1 MHEVKL
7 LEYLFLV
14 LFGRS
19 LYRSCVCFPVPFK
32 FYFQLYSKNPLIRT
46 LVIRITNYPDRLGV
60 SGKSVAK
67 SMKISCLEIT
77 GSRIKYSTVYSVQCT
92 VYSVQCTVYSVQRTV
107 QNFKSSVVERVRRRY
122 ILLGITTELQT
133 ANVAYFQRK
142 VELSGFSAYPNDS
155 PSQLIWISGVLLC
168 SYSVVFRNNNQT
180 SNCQCS
186 LFSKKVE
193 LSGFSAYPNGSPFQ
207 LIWISG
213 VLLCSYSIVYFAFT

>member
-1 MHEVKL
+1 MKWSCWNICFWSCLVGLFTEAAFVF
-7 LEYLFLV
+7 LFLLNFTFNCTV
-14 LFGRS
+14 KIPLYGLS
-19 LYRSCVCFPVPFK
+19 LSESP
-32 FYFQLYSKNPLIRT
+32 I
-46 LVIRITNYPDRLGV
+46 IRIG
-60 SGKSVAK
+60 
-67 SMKISCLEIT
+67 LEFRVNLSRNLWKYLALKLRVV
-77 GSRIKYSTVYSVQCT
+77 GSSTVQCT